1 MTNVR
6 WRIIT
11 MLLVAA
17 TINYIDRV
25 NLSYAAPTLMKEFG
39 IGPAEMGVVLS
50 AFLWSYFL
58 LQVPMGLALDKFGV
72 RFVYGGAALLWG
84 VATMLTATAS
94 GIVSLTAWRTLLG
107 VGEAPLAPAGTKV
120 IGFWAAD
127 HERGFAS
134 AMTVAGVPLGVFIG
148 SPFIGWLLADFGWQT
163 VFVGTGLI
171 AILWALGW
179 IAYYRQP
186 EQHRG
191 ANDAER
197 DYIRRHSKRETMPRH
212 ASWRALLT
220 NRNILG
226 LSLGHAALLFN
237 LYFLLTWLPTYLIEQ
252 HHLTTLR
259 TGLFGSIP
267 WFFGLVG
274 ALLGGRLSDLFVRR
288 GWPIMRARKAFLG
301 LGMILSLASLLSL
314 FTVTVTATVACLSVA
329 VFGILI
335 TNSVVWAA
343 NAEIAPTQQ
352 GAQVSAIQNCIGN
365 AAGLVAPIMVGVLL
379 QLTGSWLAP
388 MVAAAVIAVAG
399 AAVYTFM
406 LSDDAMVTRSAPIEG
421 MAQHQVAAAGPSG
434 SG

>member
-25 NLSYAAPTLMKEFG
+25 NLSYAAPTLMHEFG
-39 IGPAEMGVVLS
+39 IGPAQMGVVLS
-50 AFLWSYFL
+50 AFLWTYFL
-58 LQVPMGLALDKFGV
+58 LQVPMGMALDRFGV
-72 RFVYGGAALLWG
+72 RYVYGGAAFLWG
-84 VATMLTATAS
+84 VATMLTATAT
-94 GIVSLTAWRTLLG
+94 GTISLTAWRVLLG
-107 VGEAPLAPAGTKV
+107 AGEAPLAPAGTKV

-127 HERGFAS
+127 QERGFAS

-148 SPFIGWLLADFGWQT
+148 SPFIGFLLADFGWPA
-163 VFVGTGLI
+163 VFVGTG
-171 AILWALGW
+171 ILAVLWSIGW
-179 IAYYRQP
+179 MLYYRQP
-186 EQHRG
+186 EQHPG
-191 ANDAER
+191 ANEAER
-197 DYIRRHSKRETMPRH
+197 AYLRSSSKRDTLPTH

-274 ALLGGRLSDLFVRR
+274 AFLGGRMSDQLVRR

-301 LGMILSLASLLSL
+301 LGMILSMASFLSL
-314 FTVTVTATVACLSVA
+314 FTATVTATVACLSVA

-352 GAQVSAIQNCIGN
+352 GAQVSAIQNCAGN
-365 AAGLVAPIMVGVLL
+365 AAGLIAPVMVGVLL

-388 MVAAAVIAVAG
+388 MLAAAVIALAG
-399 AAVYTFM
+399 AAIYTLM
-406 LSDDAMVTRSAPIEG
+406 LTDNAPVTETRGPA
-421 MAQHQVAAAGPSG
+421 AQQLVH
-434 SG
+434 

>member
-1 MTNVR
+1 
-6 WRIIT
+6 
-11 MLLVAA
+11 
-17 TINYIDRV
+17 NYIDRV
-25 NLSYAAPTLMKEFG
+25 NLSYAAPIFMKEFG

-50 AFLWSYFL
+50 AFLWTYFL
-58 LQVPMGLALDKFGV
+58 LQVPLGIALDKFGV

-84 VATMLTATAS
+84 LATMLTATAT
-94 GIVSLTAWRTLLG
+94 GVFSLAAWRILLG
-107 VGEAPLAPAGTKV
+107 AGEAPLAPAGTKV

-148 SPFIGWLLADFGWQT
+148 SPFIGWLLADFGWQA
-163 VFVGTGLI
+163 VFIGTGVL
-171 AILWALGW
+171 AVLWALGW
-179 IAYYRQP
+179 MAYYRQP

-197 DYIRRHSKRETMPRH
+197 AYIRQNSKRESRPTH
-212 ASWRALLT
+212 ASWRALIT

-274 ALLGGRLSDLFVRR
+274 ALLGGRLSDGLVRR
-288 GWPIMRARKAFLG
+288 GWPIMQARKAFLG
-301 LGMILSLASLLSL
+301 LGMILSMASLLSL
-314 FTVTVTATVACLSVA
+314 FTVTVTATVVCLSVA

-343 NAEIAPTQQ
+343 NAEIAPTEQ
-352 GAQVSAIQNCIGN
+352 GAQVSALQNCVGN
-365 AAGLVAPIMVGVLL
+365 AAGLIAPILVGVLL
-379 QLTGSWLAP
+379 QITGSWLAP
-388 MVAAAVIAVAG
+388 MVAAAVIALGGALIYTLMLTDDAYLREPS
-399 AAVYTFM
+399 AAV
-406 LSDDAMVTRSAPIEG
+406 AP
-421 MAQHQVAAAGPSG
+421 AVPR
-434 SG
+434 

>member
-6 WRIIT
+6 WRIIA

-39 IGPAEMGVVLS
+39 VGPAQMGFVLS
-50 AFLWSYFL
+50 AFLWTYFL
-58 LQVPMGLALDKFGV
+58 LQVPVGLALDKFGV
-72 RFVYGGAALLWG
+72 RFVYGGAAFLWG
-84 VATMLTATAS
+84 AATMLTATAT
-94 GIVSLTAWRTLLG
+94 GVVSLAAWRTLLG

-120 IGFWAAD
+120 IGVWAAD

-163 VFVGTGLI
+163 VFVGTGAI
-171 AILWALGW
+171 AVLWSLGW
-179 IAYYRQP
+179 MAYYRQP

-197 DYIRRHSKRETMPRH
+197 SYLRSNSKRESMPTH
-212 ASWRALLT
+212 ASWRSLLT

-226 LSLGHAALLFN
+226 LSLGHATLLFN

-274 ALLGGRLSDLFVRR
+274 ALLGGRLSDILVRR

-301 LGMILSLASLLSL
+301 LGMILGMTSLLSL

-329 VFGILI
+329 VFGLLI

-352 GAQVSAIQNCIGN
+352 GAQVSAIQNCVGN
-365 AAGLVAPIMVGVLL
+365 AAGLLAPIMVGVLL
-379 QLTGSWLAP
+379 QLTGSWMAP
-388 MVAAAVIAVAG
+388 MVSAAVIALAG
-399 AAVYTFM
+399 AAVYTLM
-406 LSDDAMVTRSAPIEG
+406 LSDDAMLKQPTAAIPDVRSASL
-421 MAQHQVAAAGPSG
+421 AR
-434 SG
+434 

>member
-25 NLSYAAPTLMKEFG
+25 NLSYAAPTLMKAFG
-39 IGPAEMGVVLS
+39 IGPAQMGFVLS
-50 AFLWSYFL
+50 AFLWTYFL
-58 LQVPMGLALDKFGV
+58 LQVPVGLALDKFGV
-72 RFVYGGAALLWG
+72 RFVYGGAAFLWG
-84 VATMLTATAS
+84 AATMLTATAT
-94 GIVSLTAWRTLLG
+94 GVVSLAAWRTLLG

-120 IGFWAAD
+120 IGVWAAD

-163 VFVGTGLI
+163 VFIGTGAI
-171 AILWALGW
+171 AVLWSLGW
-179 IAYYRQP
+179 MAYYRQP

-197 DYIRRHSKRETMPRH
+197 AYLRSNSRRETMPTR
-212 ASWRALLT
+212 ASWRSLLT

-274 ALLGGRLSDLFVRR
+274 ALLGGRLSDLLVRR

-301 LGMILSLASLLSL
+301 LGMILSMASLLSL
-314 FTVTVTATVACLSVA
+314 FTATVTATVACLSVA
-329 VFGILI
+329 IFGLLI

-365 AAGLVAPIMVGVLL
+365 AAGLLAPIMVGVLL
-379 QLTGSWLAP
+379 QLTGSWMAP
-388 MVAAAVIAVAG
+388 MVSTAVIALAG
-399 AAVYTFM
+399 AAVYTLM
-406 LSDDAMVTRSAPIEG
+406 LSDDAMLKQPTAAIPGVASASL
-421 MAQHQVAAAGPSG
+421 AR
-434 SG
+434 

>member
-6 WRIIT
+6 WRIIA
-11 MLLVAA
+11 LLLIAT

-39 IGPAEMGVVLS
+39 IGPAGMGIVLS
-50 AFLWSYFL
+50 AFLWTYFL

-84 VATMLTATAS
+84 VATMLTATAT
-94 GIVSLTAWRTLLG
+94 GVVSLTAWRTLLG

-171 AILWALGW
+171 AVLWALGW

-186 EQHRG
+186 DQHKS

-197 DYIRRHSKRETMPRH
+197 AYLRQNSKREALPTH
-212 ASWRALLT
+212 ATWGELLT

-226 LSLGHAALLFN
+226 LSIGHAALLFN

-252 HHLTTLR
+252 HHLTALR

-274 ALLGGRLSDLFVRR
+274 ALVGGRMSDLLVRR

-301 LGMILSLASLLSL
+301 LGMILGMASLMSL
-314 FTVTVTATVACLSVA
+314 FTVTLTATVACLSVA
-329 VFGILI
+329 LFGLLI

-352 GAQVSAIQNCIGN
+352 GAQVSAIQNCVGN

-379 QLTGSWLAP
+379 QLTGSWMAP
-388 MVAAAVIAVAG
+388 LTAAAVIALAG
-399 AAVYTFM
+399 AAVYALM
-406 LSDDAMVTRSAPIEG
+406 LSDRAVLKQPASVRELAR
-421 MAQHQVAAAGPSG
+421 
-434 SG
+434 

>member
-6 WRIIT
+6 WRVIT
-11 MLLVAA
+11 LLLVAA

-25 NLSYAAPTLMKEFG
+25 NLSYAAPTFMKTFG

-50 AFLWSYFL
+50 AFLWTYFL
-58 LQVPMGLALDKFGV
+58 LQVPMGLALDKYGV

-84 VATMLTATAS
+84 IATMLTATAT
-94 GIVSLTAWRTLLG
+94 GVVSLTAWRVLLG
-107 VGEAPLAPAGTKV
+107 AGEAPLAPAGTKV
-120 IGFWAAD
+120 IGVWAAD

-148 SPFIGWLLADFGWQT
+148 SPFIGWLLADFGWQA
-163 VFVGTGLI
+163 VFIGTGLL
-171 AILWALGW
+171 AVLWSLGW
-179 IAYYRQP
+179 MAYYRQP
-186 EQHRG
+186 EHHRG

-197 DYIRRHSKRETMPRH
+197 LYLRQNSKRETMPTH

-274 ALLGGRLSDLFVRR
+274 ALLGGRLSDRLVRQ

-301 LGMILSLASLLSL
+301 LGMILGMASLLSL

-329 VFGILI
+329 VFGLLI

-352 GAQVSAIQNCIGN
+352 GAQVSAIQNCVGN
-365 AAGLVAPIMVGVLL
+365 AAGLIAPILVGVLL

-388 MVAAAVIAVAG
+388 MVAAAVIALAG
-399 AAVYTFM
+399 ALVYTLM
-406 LSDDAMVTRSAPIEG
+406 LSDDARLTETRVTQAPRL
-421 MAQHQVAAAGPSG
+421 AH
-434 SG
+434 

>member
-6 WRIIT
+6 WRIIGL
-11 MLLVAA
+11 LLVAT

-50 AFLWSYFL
+50 AFLWTYFL
-58 LQVPMGLALDKFGV
+58 LQVPMGLALDRFGV

-84 VATMLTATAS
+84 AATMLTATAA
-94 GIVSLTAWRTLLG
+94 GVVSLTAWRTLLG

-127 HERGFAS
+127 QERGFAS

-163 VFVGTGLI
+163 VFIGTGLI
-171 AILWALGW
+171 AVLWALGW

-186 EQHRG
+186 DQHKG

-197 DYIRRHSKRETMPRH
+197 SYLRQNSKREHMPAR
-212 ASWRALLT
+212 AGWRELLT

-267 WFFGLVG
+267 WFFGLIG
-274 ALLGGRLSDLFVRR
+274 ALVGGRMSDLLVRR
-288 GWPIMRARKAFLG
+288 GWPIMQARKAFLG
-301 LGMILSLASLLSL
+301 LGMILSIASLLSL
-314 FTVTVTATVACLSVA
+314 FTTTITATVACLSVA
-329 VFGILI
+329 LFGILI

-352 GAQVSAIQNCIGN
+352 GAQVSAIQNCVGN

-379 QLTGSWLAP
+379 QLTGSWMAP
-388 MVAAAVIAVAG
+388 MIATAVIALAG

-406 LSDDAMVTRSAPIEG
+406 LSDDAVLKQP
-421 MAQHQVAAAGPSG
+421 VAAEDLAHGWSTGTTRPS
-434 SG
+434 